1 MNTTHIPRE
10 RVTDWAVDCL
20 EACGVPHEDA
30 EIVAKS
36 LVQTSLWGIDS
47 HGIVRLTHYLTRIAA
62 GSIKPKAEV
71 LVRQSG
77 PCTAQMTGD
86 DGLGIVHCVR
96 AMELAMRM
104 ANASGAGIVGVGESS
119 HCGAIGLYTRQAT
132 AAHLIGIAF
141 THADSI
147 VVPHG
152 GKEKYFG
159 TNPISIA
166 FPRAGGEPVCLDMAT
181 SQVAWNKVMNARIEN
196 TTLQPGLTVDANGES
211 TTDPH
216 QAQALIPLG
225 GETYGYKG
233 YGLALMIDLLCGA
246 LNGMAFGP
254 HITAMYTDLGKPR
267 RIGHLLIAIDPKRFA
282 GAATL
287 EATVQALTA
296 DLKRRGDILFAGE
309 PEYLSE
315 AGRRGTGIPIAP
327 AALAD
332 MNDWSARLGVAPLSV
347 PLSKSAAA

>member
-1 MNTTHIPRE
+1 MNTTHVPCE
-10 RVTDWAVDCL
+10 RVTAWAVDCL
-20 EACGVPHEDA
+20 EAAGVPHGDA
-30 EIVAKS
+30 EIVATS

-47 HGIVRLTHYLTRIAA
+47 HGILRLTHYLTRIAA

-71 LVRQSG
+71 LVWQSG
-77 PCTAQMTGD
+77 PCTAQMAGD

-104 ANASGAGIVGVGESS
+104 ASASGAGIVGVGESS
-119 HCGAIGLYTRQAT
+119 HCGAIGLYTRQAA

-141 THADSI
+141 THADSM

-152 GKEKYFG
+152 GKEKFFG

-196 TTLQPGLTVDANGES
+196 AALQPGLTVDASGEP
-211 TTDPH
+211 TTNAH

-254 HITAMYTDLGKPR
+254 NITAMYTDLDQPR

-287 EATVQALTA
+287 EATVQAMTA
-296 DLKRRGDILFAGE
+296 DLKSRGDILFAGE

-315 AGRRGTGIPIAP
+315 VERRTTGIPIAP

-332 MNDWSARLGVAPLSV
+332 MNHWSARLGVAPLS
-347 PLSKSAAA
+347 KSAAA

>member
-1 MNTTHIPRE
+1 MTATHIPCE
-10 RVTDWAVDCL
+10 RINAWAIDCL
-20 EACGVPHEDA
+20 EASGVPHDDA
-30 EIVAKS
+30 EIVATS

-47 HGIVRLTHYLTRIAA
+47 HGILRLTHYLTRIAA
-62 GSIKPKAEV
+62 GSVKPKAEV
-71 LVRQSG
+71 LVRQTG
-77 PCTAQMTGD
+77 PCTAQMAGD

-96 AMELAMRM
+96 AMELAVRM
-104 ANASGAGIVGVGESS
+104 AGASGAGIVGVGGSS
-119 HCGAIGLYTRQAT
+119 HCGAVGLYTRQAA

-141 THADSI
+141 THADSM

-152 GKEKYFG
+152 GNQKYFG

-166 FPRAGGEPVCLDMAT
+166 FPRSGGAPVCLDMAT
-181 SQVAWNKVMNARIEN
+181 SQVAWNKVMNARTEN
-196 TTLQPGLTVDANGES
+196 TALQPGLTVDAEGKP

-254 HITAMYTDLGKPR
+254 NLTAMYADLDKPR

-287 EATVQALTA
+287 EAMVRTLTD
-296 DLKRRGDILFAGE
+296 DLKSRGDILFAGE
-309 PEYLSE
+309 PEYRSE
-315 AGRRGTGIPIAP
+315 AERRTTGIPIAP

-332 MNDWSARLGVAPLSV
+332 MNHWSARLGVAPLSA
-347 PLSKSAAA
+347 PLSKAAAA